1 MSSADTPLKAEEAPA
16 VYNMHDAK
24 SNLSRLVDMAAAGRE
39 VVIAKAGTPAARL
52 VPLATVTG
60 TKRHLGLAAGQF
72 AVPDDFDEPLP
83 AETWGDLLPVA

>member
-1 MSSADTPLKAEEAPA
+1 MSSADTPLKVEVAPA

-52 VPLATVTG
+52 VPLAAATG

-72 AVPDDFDEPLP
+72 AVSDDFDEPLP
-83 AETWGDLLPVA
+83 AETWGDLLPIA